1 MIGNAIKEA
10 SHAATSSV
18 NNFKKSDPIL
28 VRKKM
33 ELKDIYY
40 RKSEPKK
47 ELFRFEIAFDTEQY
61 LVIVAAVCIFV
72 MLWCSIAKSAHKHAA
87 KHATKIAAKKA
98 AKLAKK
104 SARKSH

>member
-18 NNFKKSDPIL
+18 KNFKKSDPIL

-33 ELKDIYY
+33 ELKDVFY

-47 ELFRFEIAFDTEQY
+47 ELFRFEIAFDMEQY
-61 LVIVAAVCIFV
+61 LVLVAALCIFV
-72 MLWCSIAKSAHKHAA
+72 MIWCSIAKAAHKHAR
-87 KHATKIAAKKA
+87 KIEAKKA